1 MRDFEDIRREFRG
14 LKLLVSGFIINSSG
28 IKDDDLQAAA
38 AEVEKSFDHIIDD
51 LTENG

>member
-1 MRDFEDIRREFRG
+1 MRDLEEVRRELRG
-14 LKLLVSGFIINSSG
+14 LKLLISGFITNSAG

>member
-1 MRDFEDIRREFRG
+1 MRDLEEVRRELRG
-14 LKLLVSGFIINSSG
+14 LKLLISGFIINSAG

-38 AEVEKSFDHIIDD
+38 AEVEKSFDHIISD